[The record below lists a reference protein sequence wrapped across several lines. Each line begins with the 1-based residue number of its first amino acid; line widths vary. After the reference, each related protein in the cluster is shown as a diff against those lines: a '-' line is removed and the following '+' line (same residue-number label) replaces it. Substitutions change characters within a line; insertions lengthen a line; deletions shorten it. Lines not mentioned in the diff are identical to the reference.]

1 MPFFFFGK
9 SLRFDRPI
17 KKNNFASICAERMS
31 WEWREGEEEDEEKS
45 ADVQCMYQIEEPIII
60 FFRAQMLRRLI

>member
-1 MPFFFFGK
+1 
-9 SLRFDRPI
+9 
-17 KKNNFASICAERMS
+17 MS